1 MPDRIGKKMLT
12 VWVDQDD
19 HEALQTLCKT
29 TGTTVSKVLRDWIIT
44 SIQEQS
50 TNLVPAPQEG
60 TSTPSDGHFAAP
72 AVLKELMG
80 RLASLEQAI
89 PKFEVSDL
97 VRMKQEILSGEFGS
111 LRYRMGIVESLLQQQ
126 GGSIAWDSKKSS
138 GPNVSKNLNQD
149 HMSENQVP

>member
-1 MPDRIGKKMLT
+1 MLT

-44 SIQEQS
+44 CTQEQS
-50 TNLVPAPQEG
+50 TNLVPAAQG
-60 TSTPSDGHFAAP
+60 GVSTPSDGSPAGP

-80 RLASLEQAI
+80 RLATLEQAM
-89 PKFEVSDL
+89 PKFEISDL
-97 VRMKQEILSGEFGS
+97 MRMKQEILSGEFGT

-126 GGSIAWDSKKSS
+126 GGSIAWSETKS
-138 GPNVSKNLNQD
+138 GGQKVLKNLNQD
-149 HMSENQVP
+149 HMSENQVL